1 MGELSGRFLLTKLRW
16 LVAETSALQASH
28 LPINGRTSIPSP
40 LVRRTYKSIHTRNP
54 VRYILFV
61 CVDPEAEPYVPQEDN
76 IEDWVAEMDQRNV
89 RIVGSRLKELKDA
102 RTIRRRNGKVIV
114 TDGPFAETKE
124 WIAGF
129 DLLECANLHEAIEVA
144 SQHPM
149 ARFGRLEIRPLWPE
163 E

>member
-1 MGELSGRFLLTKLRW
+1 M
-16 LVAETSALQASH
+16 
-28 LPINGRTSIPSP
+28 
-40 LVRRTYKSIHTRNP
+40 
-54 VRYILFV
+54 RYILFV
-61 CVDPEAEPYVPQEDN
+61 CVDPAAETYVPQEDN

-89 RIVGSRLKELKDA
+89 RVLGSRLKELKDA

-129 DLLECANLHEAIEVA
+129 DLLECANLDEAIEVA

-149 ARFGRLEIRPLWPE
+149 ARFGRLELRPLMPE

>member
-1 MGELSGRFLLTKLRW
+1 
-16 LVAETSALQASH
+16 
-28 LPINGRTSIPSP
+28 
-40 LVRRTYKSIHTRNP
+40 

-61 CVDPEAEPYVPQEDN
+61 CVDPAAEAYVPQDDN

-89 RIVGSRLKELKDA
+89 RILGSRLKDLKDA
-102 RTIRRRNGKVIV
+102 RTVRRRNGKVIV

-129 DLLECANLHEAIEVA
+129 DLLECATLDEAIEVA

-163 E
+163 A

>member
-1 MGELSGRFLLTKLRW
+1 
-16 LVAETSALQASH
+16 
-28 LPINGRTSIPSP
+28 
-40 LVRRTYKSIHTRNP
+40 

-61 CVDPEAEPYVPQEDN
+61 CVDPAAEEYVPQEDN
-76 IEDWVAEMDQRNV
+76 IEDWVAEMDRRNV
-89 RIVGSRLKELKDA
+89 RILGSRLKELKDA

-129 DLLECANLHEAIEVA
+129 DLLECADMEEAIEVA
-144 SQHPM
+144 SRHPM

>member
-1 MGELSGRFLLTKLRW
+1 
-16 LVAETSALQASH
+16 
-28 LPINGRTSIPSP
+28 
-40 LVRRTYKSIHTRNP
+40 

-61 CVDPEAEPYVPQEDN
+61 CMDPAAEPYVPQEDN
-76 IEDWVAEMDQRNV
+76 IEAWVAEMEERNV
-89 RIVGSRLKELKDA
+89 RILGSRLKDLKDA
-102 RTIRRRNGKVIV
+102 RTIRRRNGHVIV

-129 DLLECANLHEAIEVA
+129 DLLECATLDEAIDVA

>member
-1 MGELSGRFLLTKLRW
+1 M
-16 LVAETSALQASH
+16 
-28 LPINGRTSIPSP
+28 
-40 LVRRTYKSIHTRNP
+40 
-54 VRYILFV
+54 RYILFV
-61 CVDPEAEPYVPQEDN
+61 CVDPAAEVYVAREDN
-76 IEDWVAEMDQRNV
+76 IDEWVAEMDQRNV
-89 RIVGSRLKELKDA
+89 RILGSRLRELREA

-129 DLLECANLHEAIEVA
+129 DLLECADMDEAIEVA

>member
-1 MGELSGRFLLTKLRW
+1 
-16 LVAETSALQASH
+16 
-28 LPINGRTSIPSP
+28 
-40 LVRRTYKSIHTRNP
+40 

-61 CVDPEAEPYVPQEDN
+61 CVDPAAEEYVPQEDN

-89 RIVGSRLKELKDA
+89 RILGSRLKELKDA
-102 RTIRRRNGKVIV
+102 RTISRRNGKVIV

-129 DLLECANLHEAIEVA
+129 DLLECADTDEAIEVA
-144 SQHPM
+144 SRHPM

>member
-1 MGELSGRFLLTKLRW
+1 M
-16 LVAETSALQASH
+16 
-28 LPINGRTSIPSP
+28 
-40 LVRRTYKSIHTRNP
+40 
-54 VRYILFV
+54 RYILFV
-61 CVDPEAEPYVPQEDN
+61 CVDPAAETYVPQEDN

-89 RIVGSRLKELKDA
+89 RVLGSRLKELKDA

-114 TDGPFAETKE
+114 TDGPFTETKE

-129 DLLECANLHEAIEVA
+129 DLLECANLDEAIDVA
-144 SQHPM
+144 SKHPM

>member
-1 MGELSGRFLLTKLRW
+1 
-16 LVAETSALQASH
+16 
-28 LPINGRTSIPSP
+28 
-40 LVRRTYKSIHTRNP
+40 

-61 CVDPEAEPYVPQEDN
+61 CVDPAAEAYVAKEDN
-76 IEDWVAEMDQRNV
+76 IEEWVAQMEQRKV
-89 RIVGSRLKELKDA
+89 RILGSRLEELKEA
-102 RTIRRRNGKVIV
+102 RTIRRRNGQVIV

-129 DLLECANLHEAIEVA
+129 DLLECATLDEAIEAA

-149 ARFGRLEIRPLWPE
+149 ARFGRLELRPFWTE

>member
-1 MGELSGRFLLTKLRW
+1 M
-16 LVAETSALQASH
+16 
-28 LPINGRTSIPSP
+28 
-40 LVRRTYKSIHTRNP
+40 
-54 VRYILFV
+54 RYILFV
-61 CVDPEAEPYVPQEDN
+61 CVDPAAETYVPQEDN

-89 RIVGSRLKELKDA
+89 RVLGSRLKELKDA

-129 DLLECANLHEAIEVA
+129 DLLECANLDEAIEVA

-163 E
+163 

>member
-1 MGELSGRFLLTKLRW
+1 MRMTLRTAASDATRHACRVD
-16 LVAETSALQASH
+16 LVASRSTFDETHQA
-28 LPINGRTSIPSP
+28 
-40 LVRRTYKSIHTRNP
+40 RNP

-61 CVDPEAEPYVPQEDN
+61 CVDPAAEPYVPQEDN

-89 RIVGSRLKELKDA
+89 RILGSRLKELKDA

-129 DLLECANLHEAIEVA
+129 DLLECDSLDEAIEVA

>member
-1 MGELSGRFLLTKLRW
+1 M
-16 LVAETSALQASH
+16 
-28 LPINGRTSIPSP
+28 
-40 LVRRTYKSIHTRNP
+40 
-54 VRYILFV
+54 RYILFV
-61 CVDPEAEPYVPQEDN
+61 CVDPAAETYVPQEDN

-89 RIVGSRLKELKDA
+89 RVLGSRLKELKDA

-129 DLLECANLHEAIEVA
+129 DLLECANLDEAIEVA

-149 ARFGRLEIRPLWPE
+149 ARFGRLELRPLMLE
-163 E
+163 D

>member
-1 MGELSGRFLLTKLRW
+1 M
-16 LVAETSALQASH
+16 
-28 LPINGRTSIPSP
+28 
-40 LVRRTYKSIHTRNP
+40 
-54 VRYILFV
+54 RYILFV
-61 CVDPEAEPYVPQEDN
+61 CVDPAAETYVPQEDN

-89 RIVGSRLKELKDA
+89 RVLGSRLKELKDA

-129 DLLECANLHEAIEVA
+129 DLLECANLDEAIEVA

-149 ARFGRLEIRPLWPE
+149 ARFGRLELRPLWPE

>member
-1 MGELSGRFLLTKLRW
+1 
-16 LVAETSALQASH
+16 
-28 LPINGRTSIPSP
+28 
-40 LVRRTYKSIHTRNP
+40 

-61 CVDPEAEPYVPQEDN
+61 CVDPAAEEYIAREDN

-89 RIVGSRLKELKDA
+89 RILGSRLKELKDA
-102 RTIRRRNGKVIV
+102 RTVRRRNGKVIV

-129 DLLECANLHEAIEVA
+129 DLLECADMDEAVEVA